1 MYSTNPKAATRT
13 KSKAEANN
21 PTEDS
26 AENIRD
32 RARRQ
37 RAEWTIG
44 DDPAGTRRLT
54 SFLLCLDHAALL

>member
-13 KSKAEANN
+13 KSK

-32 RARRQ
+32 SAKKQ

-44 DDPAGTRRLT
+44 DDPVGTRRLM
-54 SFLLCLDHAALL
+54 SFFLCLDHAVLF